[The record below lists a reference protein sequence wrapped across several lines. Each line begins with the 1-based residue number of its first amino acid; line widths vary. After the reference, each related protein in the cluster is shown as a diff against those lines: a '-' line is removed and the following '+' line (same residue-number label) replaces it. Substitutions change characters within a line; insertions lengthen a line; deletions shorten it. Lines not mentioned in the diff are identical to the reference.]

1 MVDLKEI
8 EEFFL
13 EAARQTYAADAP
25 KTTIADLPKSKVYRY
40 ERGDWLYVDLYF
52 SANGKSFGQTTI
64 WFQDQPVWGMQY
76 HGSWDTSDER
86 VIPFLKLALRE
97 SYENGVFYGGRGP
110 NALKDE
116 SGKLTYRNWPHPRHN
131 LARFEGYEEIYSER
145 AKELFRH
152 DYSGMALI

>member
-1 MVDLKEI
+1 MINLKEV

-25 KTTIADLPKSKVYRY
+25 KTTIAELPKSKVYRY
-40 ERGDWLYVDLYF
+40 EHEDWLYVDLYF
-52 SANGKSFGQTTI
+52 ATNCTSFGTTTI
-64 WFQDQPVWGMQY
+64 WYRGQPIWGMQY
-76 HGSWDTSDER
+76 HGYWNMGDER
-86 VIPFLKLALRE
+86 IIPFLKLALRV

-116 SGKLTYRNWPHPRHN
+116 SGNLTYRNWPEPKSFV
-131 LARFEGYEEIYSER
+131 RFEGYEEIYDER
-145 AKELFRH
+145 IKELFHH